1 MERHIDRV
9 LIHRDDIARRV
20 DELAGQIAEDFGS
33 PSGGSAADRFM
44 PTRPDIT
51 VVPILAGSIVFLA
64 DLMRCLP
71 LMARV
76 RFLTVQSYTGRTTTS
91 RGPAIDGELPED
103 LAGNAVLIVDDIL
116 DSGKT
121 LALAREKI
129 LERSPAMLRTCVMLR
144 KELPEAMETPV
155 DYVGFDIPN
164 EFVVG
169 YGLDYDG
176 YYRNLP
182 DVVTLRPEV
191 FS

>member
-1 MERHIDRV
+1 
-9 LIHRDDIARRV
+9 
-20 DELAGQIAEDFGS
+20 
-33 PSGGSAADRFM
+33 M

-182 DVVTLRPEV
+182 DVVTLRQEV
-191 FS
+191 FE